1 MMMMR
6 TMMIRKVDVRGIIVN
21 MITTTMKAM
30 TVMMMMTSI
39 MSITRRRAMKKK
51 ILITRANTTIITM
64 TIELMCL
71 CETKMMNRT
80 GATLLKCYFSMK
92 LNKSSKANL
101 YSIKI
106 CRTTFY

>member
-30 TVMMMMTSI
+30 TVMMMTSI

-101 YSIKI
+101 HSIKI